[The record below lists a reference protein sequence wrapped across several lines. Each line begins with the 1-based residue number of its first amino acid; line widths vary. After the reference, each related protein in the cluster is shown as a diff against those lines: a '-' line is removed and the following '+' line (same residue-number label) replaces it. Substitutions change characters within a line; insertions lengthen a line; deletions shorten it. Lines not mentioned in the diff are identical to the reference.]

1 MQLSYCSRNSLAAR
15 ENVTE
20 HIQQLGSLFF
30 FSLSADLLS
39 HAQSLIAPTDPD
51 NVSGGL
57 FSLIHVG
64 QAAGRRK

>member
-1 MQLSYCSRNSLAAR
+1 MQLSYCSRNSLAVP

-30 FSLSADLLS
+30 FLSADLLS